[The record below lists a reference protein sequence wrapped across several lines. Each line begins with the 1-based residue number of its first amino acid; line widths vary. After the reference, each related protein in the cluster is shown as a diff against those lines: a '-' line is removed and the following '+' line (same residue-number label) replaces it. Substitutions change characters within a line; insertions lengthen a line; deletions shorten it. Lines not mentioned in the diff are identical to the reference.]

1 MLLVF
6 KTIGNWSFW
15 ALIVKKTK
23 PILCWMQREY
33 SSSVISAFNNVK
45 AFQVDVSFH
54 HLVKRFTSLPPIW
67 TLLICKQTYVLAL

>member
-1 MLLVF
+1 
-6 KTIGNWSFW
+6 
-15 ALIVKKTK
+15 
-23 PILCWMQREY
+23 MQREY